1 MSLPLS
7 LSDFRV
13 IKVATLS
20 SVISLPSPFVTAS
33 LRVTVTSA
41 FGATPVAELA
51 GSKTAVGSSTSAILK
66 VASLPSIWL
75 PAASLTVDPMTTYT
89 LCSLVKL
96 LVGSTVITVSSPL
109 ATVAS
114 NSISASLEASSRT
127 MRASTFSSVSSAPP
141 STMKTT
147 SPKDSVMLVS

>member
-33 LRVTVTSA
+33 LRVTVISA
-41 FGATPVAELA
+41 LGATPVAELT
-51 GSKTAVGSSTSAILK
+51 GSKSAVGASTSAILK
-66 VASLPSIWL
+66 VASLSSTSL
-75 PAASLTVDPMTTYT
+75 PAASLTVDPMATYT

-114 NSISASLEASSRT
+114 NSR
-127 MRASTFSSVSSAPP
+127 
-141 STMKTT
+141 TT
-147 SPKDSVMLVS
+147 SLAAS